1 MQNSLNRGDMLGL
14 GFGVTVNATM
24 SRLPVELMSKVSTV
38 TLTGGVNTYIPLMNR
53 GSRGALQRE
62 SVIASPLIVSTANL
76 AHQLRQENV
85 VDRTMQLARTA
96 THALIGIGPVAG
108 ESTLV
113 NDGYMTPE
121 EMNALANQGA
131 VGDVLGIFY
140 NAAGEQL
147 ETDLSE
153 RRIGISFTELKQ
165 IPTVVAVA
173 GGTSKLDAIRGVLNA
188 GVIDVFVTTEDIAAA
203 LVGEE

>member
-1 MQNSLNRGDMLGL
+1 
-14 GFGVTVNATM
+14 
-24 SRLPVELMSKVSTV
+24 
-38 TLTGGVNTYIPLMNR
+38 
-53 GSRGALQRE
+53 
-62 SVIASPLIVSTANL
+62 
-76 AHQLRQENV
+76 
-85 VDRTMQLARTA
+85 
-96 THALIGIGPVAG
+96 
-108 ESTLV
+108 
-113 NDGYMTPE
+113 MTPE